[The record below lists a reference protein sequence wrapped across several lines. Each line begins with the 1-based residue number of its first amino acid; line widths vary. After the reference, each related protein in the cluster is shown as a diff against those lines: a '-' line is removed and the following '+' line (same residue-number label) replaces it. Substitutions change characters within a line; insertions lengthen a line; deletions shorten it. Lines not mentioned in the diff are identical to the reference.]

1 MKTNRKKKTLNAV
14 ESHLST
20 PVKDKFIDFIEQHPA
35 RRVSLNLRRMLL
47 EFLMIEHSVE
57 AMYLNDLLYLNY
69 WKLSKLKMNP
79 INKKPR
85 EFRGFCPA
93 EEKTLS

>member
-57 AMYLNDLLYLNY
+57 AMYLNDLLYDLDALFELLEVIQIENE
-69 WKLSKLKMNP
+69 SNQ
-79 INKKPR
+79 
-85 EFRGFCPA
+85 
-93 EEKTLS
+93 